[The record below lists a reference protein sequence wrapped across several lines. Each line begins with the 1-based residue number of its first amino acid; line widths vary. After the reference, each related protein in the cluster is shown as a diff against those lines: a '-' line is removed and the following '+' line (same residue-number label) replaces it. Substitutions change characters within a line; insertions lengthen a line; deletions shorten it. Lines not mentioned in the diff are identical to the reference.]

1 MAGLYEKP
9 SETYAK
15 KRPRYPKEWFSM
27 LSGLTAEHHRAWDG
41 GCGSGQAAISV
52 SLLQSFNTCSGT
64 LGMTDSETNIRL
76 KKYQMAEHYESV
88 VATDVSEGQLRNAMA
103 HPRVRYVHTPEHL
116 TEDELVALV
125 GGEGSLDLIVV
136 ATSIHWFDIPL
147 FYAVASRALRK
158 PGGVLAVWG
167 YNYEIHPFEDALQ
180 GQLYAALRPYQDPR
194 ARLATE
200 DRYRWLPFPFE
211 PVGVGAEGAP
221 ADMDME
227 VEMTL
232 EDLAGFVMTGS
243 VVTTAREKGAGEEL
257 EAVVRDVMRRVEQEW
272 GDAPTVPRKLAF
284 KAFMLAGRPKC

>member
-27 LSGLTAEHHRAWDG
+27 LAGLTAGHHRAWDA
-41 GCGSGQAAISV
+41 GCGSGQAAIS
-52 SLLQSFNTCSGT
+52 
-64 LGMTDSETNIRL
+64 
-76 KKYQMAEHYESV
+76 MAEHYESV
-88 VATDVSEGQLRNAMA
+88 VATDVSEGQLRHAIP
-103 HPRVRYVHTPEHL
+103 HPRVTYAHTPERL

-125 GGEGSLDLIVV
+125 GGEGSLDLVVV
-136 ATSIHWFDIPL
+136 ATSIHWFDLRI
-147 FYAVASRALRK
+147 FYAVANRALRK

-167 YNYEIHPFEDALQ
+167 YNYDVHPFEDALQ
-180 GQLYAALRPYQDPR
+180 GQFYGALRPYMDPR
-194 ARLATE
+194 TRLAME
-200 DRYRWLPFPFE
+200 RYRDLPFPFE

-232 EDLAGFVMTGS
+232 DDLKGWLMTGS

-257 EAVVRDVMRRVEQEW
+257 EAVLRDVMKRVEREW
-272 GDAPTVPRKLAF
+272 GDQPTVPRKLVF
-284 KAFMLAGRPKC
+284 KAFMLAGKPRLQNGYTPEHQNNQ

>member
-27 LSGLTAEHHRAWDG
+27 LAGLTAGHHRAWDA
-41 GCGSGQAAISV
+41 GCGSGQAAIS
-52 SLLQSFNTCSGT
+52 
-64 LGMTDSETNIRL
+64 
-76 KKYQMAEHYESV
+76 MAEHYESV
-88 VATDVSEGQLRNAMA
+88 VATDVSEGQLRNAIA
-103 HPRVRYVHTPEHL
+103 HPRVRYAHTPEHL
-116 TEDELVALV
+116 SEEELVALV

-147 FYAVASRALRK
+147 FYAVVNRALKK

-167 YNYEIHPFEDALQ
+167 YNYEIHPFEDALH

-194 ARLATE
+194 TRLAME
-200 DRYRWLPFPFE
+200 RYRSLPFPFE

-221 ADMDME
+221 ADVDME

-243 VVTTAREKGAGEEL
+243 VVTTAREKGAGAEM
-257 EAVVRDVMRRVEQEW
+257 EAVVRDVMKRVEGEW

>member
-27 LSGLTAEHHRAWDG
+27 LAGLTAGHHRAWDA
-41 GCGSGQAAISV
+41 GCGSGQAAIS
-52 SLLQSFNTCSGT
+52 
-64 LGMTDSETNIRL
+64 
-76 KKYQMAEHYESV
+76 MAEHYESV
-88 VATDVSEGQLRNAMA
+88 VATDVSEGQLRNAIA
-103 HPRVRYVHTPEHL
+103 HPRVRYAHTPEHL
-116 TEDELVALV
+116 TEDELVAMV

-147 FYAVASRALRK
+147 FYAVANRALKK
-158 PGGVLAVWG
+158 PGGLLAVWG
-167 YNYEIHPFEDALQ
+167 YNYEIHPFEEALQ
-180 GQLYAALRPYQDPR
+180 GQLYTALRPYQDPR
-194 ARLATE
+194 ARLAME
-200 DRYRWLPFPFE
+200 RYRTLPFPFE

-221 ADMDME
+221 ADVDME

-243 VVTTAREKGAGEEL
+243 VVTTAREKGAGEEM
-257 EAVVRDVMRRVEQEW
+257 EAVVRDVMKRVEEEW
-272 GDAPTVPRKLAF
+272 GGAPTVPKKLAF

>member
-15 KRPRYPKEWFSM
+15 KRPRYPKEWFSK
-27 LSGLTAEHHRAWDG
+27 LAGLTAGHQRAWDA
-41 GCGSGQAAISV
+41 GCGSGQAAIS
-52 SLLQSFNTCSGT
+52 
-64 LGMTDSETNIRL
+64 
-76 KKYQMAEHYESV
+76 MAEHYESV
-88 VATDVSEGQLRNAMA
+88 VATDVSEGQLRNAIA

-116 TEDELVALV
+116 SEDELVAMV
-125 GGEGSLDLIVV
+125 GGEGSLDLVVV

-147 FYAVASRALRK
+147 FYAVVNRALRK

-200 DRYRWLPFPFE
+200 DRYRSLPFPFE

-221 ADMDME
+221 ADVDIE

-243 VVTTAREKGAGEEL
+243 VVTTAREKGAGAEM
-257 EAVVRDVMRRVEQEW
+257 EAVVEDVVKRLEKEW
-272 GDAPTVPRKLAF
+272 EDAPTVPRKLVF